1 MQGDKAMRNE
11 IQSEIYQA
19 MSLKSD
25 EDLLEIWQKNDRV
38 GWRDEVFDVIAEI
51 LQERQVELPL
61 QNEAILNEEQRDN
74 LELSKELSEEEEG
87 EEILE
92 NQPAFYNPAEA
103 ERLDN
108 WLKWLSYAIVLVT
121 ILSNLSLFPSFH
133 YLFSQLLGSTLL
145 TTILGIV
152 VPLIIIAGNCALM
165 YFAVYALK
173 MILRILREMEV
184 KSRKPAA
191 E

>member
-1 MQGDKAMRNE
+1 MKFRLKFTKRCL
-11 IQSEIYQA
+11 
-19 MSLKSD
+19 LKSD

-38 GWRDEVFDVIAEI
+38 GWRDEVFDVVAEI

-61 QNEAILNEEQRDN
+61 QNDAILNEEQRDD
-74 LELSKELSEEEEG
+74 LELSQEFSEEEEG
-87 EEILE
+87 EETLE

-103 ERLDN
+103 ERLDI
-108 WLKWLSYAIVLVT
+108 WLKWLSYAIVVVT
-121 ILSNLSLFPSFH
+121 LLSNLSLFPSFQ

-191 E
+191 D

>member
-1 MQGDKAMRNE
+1 MRGDKAMQSE
-11 IQSEIYQA
+11 IHAEIYQA
-19 MSLKSD
+19 MSLKS
-25 EDLLEIWQKNDRV
+25 EEELLEIWQKNDHV

-61 QNEAILNEEQRDN
+61 QNEAILNEEQREN
-74 LELSKELSEEEEG
+74 LEMSEDMPDEEEG
-87 EEILE
+87 DETQE
-92 NQPAFYNPAEA
+92 NQPAFYDPAEA
-103 ERLDN
+103 DRLDK
-108 WLKWLSYAIVLVT
+108 WLKWLSYAIVVVT
-121 ILSNLSLFPSFH
+121 ILSNLSLFPSFQ

-184 KSRKPAA
+184 KSRASAA
-191 E
+191 D

>member
-1 MQGDKAMRNE
+1 MQSE
-11 IQSEIYQA
+11 IHAEIYQA
-19 MSLKSD
+19 MSLKS
-25 EDLLEIWQKNDRV
+25 EEELLEIWQKNDHV

-61 QNEAILNEEQRDN
+61 QNEAILNEEQREN
-74 LELSKELSEEEEG
+74 LEMSEDMPDEEEG
-87 EEILE
+87 DETQE
-92 NQPAFYNPAEA
+92 NQPAFYDPAEA
-103 ERLDN
+103 DRLDK
-108 WLKWLSYAIVLVT
+108 WLKWLSYAIVVVT
-121 ILSNLSLFPSFH
+121 ILSNLSLFPSFQ

-184 KSRKPAA
+184 KSRASAA
-191 E
+191 D